1 MPSEPA
7 ALILAAGRASRFG
20 ADKRQARGP
29 WAGPLLH
36 HVLSLYRP
44 IFTRL
49 ALVTGPDDGFGAEA
63 CRAFAVERVINPEP
77 DLGMGRSLAAG
88 AAWLEEQNAAC
99 AVIGLADMPFI
110 AAATIAA
117 IAAEGARSGRAV
129 APSFQGQ
136 PGFPRALP
144 AALFPKLR
152 TLSGDRGAAALIDWR
167 DALWLEVEDAGIL
180 ADIDKPEDIPGS
192 PP

>member
-1 MPSEPA
+1 MSPEPA
-7 ALILAAGRASRFG
+7 ALILAAGLGRRFG

-36 HVLSLYRP
+36 HVLALYRP
-44 IFTRL
+44 LFARL
-49 ALVTGPDDGFGAEA
+49 ALVTGPGDEFGAEA
-63 CRAFAVERVINPEP
+63 CHAFDAEQVVNPEP
-77 DLGMGRSLAAG
+77 DLGIGRSLAAG
-88 AAWLEEQNAAC
+88 AVWLEVQNAAC

-110 AAATIAA
+110 TPATIAA
-117 IAAEGARSGRAV
+117 IAAEGLRSGRAV

-136 PGFPRALP
+136 LGFPRSLP

-167 DALWLEVEDAGIL
+167 DAVWLEIEDAGIL

-192 PP
+192 PS